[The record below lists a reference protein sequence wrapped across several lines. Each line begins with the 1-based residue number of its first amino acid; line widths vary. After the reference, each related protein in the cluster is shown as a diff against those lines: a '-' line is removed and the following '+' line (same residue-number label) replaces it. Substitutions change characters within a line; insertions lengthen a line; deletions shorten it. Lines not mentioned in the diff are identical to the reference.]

1 MTNKTNA
8 TTIGK
13 PVGRVVKIQTNHL
26 FISNTNLW
34 ALKYLAT
41 GLNDHRLDITYTN
54 FWENHDEQNG
64 KL

>member
-1 MTNKTNA
+1 MTNKTND
-8 TTIGK
+8 TTVRK
-13 PVGRVVKIQTNHL
+13 PAIMIVRIQTNHL

-41 GLNDHRLDITYTN
+41 GLNDHRLAITYTN